1 MGGNL
6 FRPFYFE
13 SLKRFSDV
21 PLYDAAV
28 HPTRLTPAEDWLLAS
43 GCIRNLLLTRIPTS
57 TAIEGTPI
65 DKAACTV

>member
-13 SLKRFSDV
+13 SLQRLSDV

-43 GCIRNLLLTRIPTS
+43 GGSQPVQPSKGLR
-57 TAIEGTPI
+57 
-65 DKAACTV
+65 